1 MEEKK
6 LTEKES
12 IELITA
18 MISSTKD
25 RYIGNSKNMLM
36 WGYLVV
42 AVAIIVWI
50 MLAITHNEEYN
61 WLWFLIPVVGL
72 TATVVMA
79 SKERRK
85 NGVKTYSDRIT
96 SSMWTFVGVYELIA
110 MLGCFCFA
118 FFGTIQCW
126 NMILAF
132 TLVMVPFAEI
142 VQGIIIREKSLMVGG
157 GIGLAVGIV
166 TTCCISGGVALDVNW
181 YMPVFIMAFVAMM
194 IVPGHILNSKPTAR

>member
-118 FFGTIQCW
+118 FS
-126 NMILAF
+126 
-132 TLVMVPFAEI
+132 
-142 VQGIIIREKSLMVGG
+142 VQYNAGI
-157 GIGLAVGIV
+157 
-166 TTCCISGGVALDVNW
+166 
-181 YMPVFIMAFVAMM
+181 
-194 IVPGHILNSKPTAR
+194 